1 MIREWEKEIPV
12 AVVEVLREERGEASS
27 VSLRVLREA
36 DVEVVTPIGEIR
48 RIANRYSRR
57 YKVPIRIS
65 EEIFKDHPDA
75 DALHV
80 YARGKSVIYLHP
92 ILKYYGPTYIE
103 GVIEHEIDHMKVEK
117 KWEKIL

>member
-1 MIREWEKEIPV
+1 MKEWEREIPV
-12 AVVEVLREERGEASS
+12 AVAEVLREERSETTS
-27 VSLRVLREA
+27 VSLGALKAAELK
-36 DVEVVTPIGEIR
+36 VVTPIGEIR

-57 YKVPIRIS
+57 YRVPIRIS
-65 EEIFKDHPDA
+65 EGMFRDHPGA

-103 GVIEHEIDHMKVEK
+103 GVIEHEIDHMMVEK